1 MGRLIVKYQDRLYN
15 AILKICGNS
24 DDAAELTQET
34 FVKVLENIGTFRGQ
48 SSFYTWLFRVGV
60 NLALNFCRRRLRLGM
75 CSLDGSGGVGE
86 QGNSSMAANLPD
98 KKEMDP
104 VAIAQNR
111 ELARQVLA
119 ALEKLED
126 SQRTIIVLRDI
137 EAMSYEDIAEVLQI
151 ELGTVKSRLC
161 RARMALRE
169 LLQTVWI

>member
-60 NLALNFCRRRLRLGM
+60 NLALNFCRRKLRLGM
-75 CSLDGSGGVGE
+75 SSLDGGASE
-86 QGNSSMAANLPD
+86 QENGSMTANLPD
-98 KKEMDP
+98 KREIDP

-126 SQRTIIVLRDI
+126 SQRAIVVLRDI

-169 LLQTVWI
+169 LLQTVWT